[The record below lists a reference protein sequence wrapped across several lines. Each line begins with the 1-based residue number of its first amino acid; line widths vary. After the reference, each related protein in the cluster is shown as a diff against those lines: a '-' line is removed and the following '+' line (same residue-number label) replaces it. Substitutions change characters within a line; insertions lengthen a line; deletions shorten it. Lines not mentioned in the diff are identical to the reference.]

1 MSNGSNQ
8 EKQLKGSE
16 SLGEVILYKALD
28 GNVSLD
34 VTLEKDTVWLTP
46 PQMSNLFGKARPTI
60 IEHIQNIY
68 DEEELDKD
76 STCRKFR
83 QVLSHINYPEI
94 PDN

>member
-1 MSNGSNQ
+1 MAKKEGS
-8 EKQLKGSE
+8 K
-16 SLGEVILYKALD
+16 GEVILYNAPD
-28 GNVSLD
+28 GNVSID

-60 IEHIQNIY
+60 IEHIRNIY

-83 QVLSHINYPEI
+83 QVKTEGKRSISRELE
-94 PDN
+94 